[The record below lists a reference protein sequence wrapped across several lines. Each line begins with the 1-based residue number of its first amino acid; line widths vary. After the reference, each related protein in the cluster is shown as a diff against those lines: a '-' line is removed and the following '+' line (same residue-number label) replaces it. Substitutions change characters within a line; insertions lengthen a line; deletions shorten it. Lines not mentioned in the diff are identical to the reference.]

1 MVAKGDSRAATRNRT
16 AGHNWN
22 RAAVLYLRQWWPTA
36 ERQLHAGRGDI
47 GGIGDLVVECTIEPW
62 AQIWKKLRQAE
73 NDTSADPAWVKHCGH
88 CRAKHETGQECG
100 VRDCRGCWLV
110 PLRRDPFCVW
120 KKPKRGAGEPADADP
135 GQAAVIFRASVIFP
149 LLARLAE
156 LEAAASRREAQRAD
170 DQEARWYER
179 MEQ

>member
-73 NDTSADPAWVKHCGH
+73 SDADHENRSA
-88 CRAKHETGQECG
+88 
-100 VRDCRGCWLV
+100 LV
-110 PLRRDPFCVW
+110 PPLPFCVW
-120 KKPKRGAGEPADADP
+120 KKPNRGAGEPADADP

-156 LEAAASRREAQRAD
+156 LERDDAERKADLRRRLAEQGSPAAGGWR
-170 DQEARWYER
+170 
-179 MEQ
+179 

>member
-22 RAAVLYLRQWWPTA
+22 RAAVLYLRQWWPAA

-47 GGIGDLVVECTIEPW
+47 GGIGNLVVECTIEPW

-73 NDTSADPAWVKHCGH
+73 HDAQAEDDWKWEPGRPAAV
-88 CRAKHETGQECG
+88 
-100 VRDCRGCWLV
+100 
-110 PLRRDPFCVW
+110 PFCVW
-120 KKPKRGAGEPADADP
+120 KKPNRGAGEPAGADP

-149 LLARLAE
+149 LLARLE
-156 LEAAASRREAQRAD
+156 QLERREVTRAIVTLHAHA
-170 DQEARWYER
+170 EGRSS
-179 MEQ
+179 